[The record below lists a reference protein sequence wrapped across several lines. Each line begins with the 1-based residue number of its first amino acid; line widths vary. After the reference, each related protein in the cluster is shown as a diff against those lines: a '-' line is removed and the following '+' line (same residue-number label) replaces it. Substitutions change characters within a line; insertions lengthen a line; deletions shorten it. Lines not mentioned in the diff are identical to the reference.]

1 MSKLKIL
8 FALLVAILLLTGC
21 NVSTVKD
28 LYSLPKR
35 SEAYN
40 NLQSLIDQAMTG
52 REFSAPISG
61 EHQQTVQMAD
71 LDGDGLDEYI
81 LFAKG
86 TAENPLQIFIFSG
99 DGKKYQRTDT
109 IESTGSS
116 FQQVAY
122 VDMDD
127 RPGVEIVV
135 GRQLSDQ
142 VVGSVSVY
150 TMRDGHM
157 EEIMKTS
164 YTKFV
169 CADMDGNDH
178 QELLILRPH
187 EDDPHRGIAE
197 LYTMEGGT
205 LERLAQAN
213 MSKSAD
219 NIRRIMIGKLNDG
232 YPSVYVA
239 SDAGSDAIITD
250 VYALIDGRFANVTF
264 SNESGTSVQ
273 TLRSYYV
280 FADDI
285 DQDGILEL
293 PDLIAMQIPDGDGAG
308 QRQHLIRW
316 YAMNS
321 DGSEDDRMYT
331 YHNFAGG
338 WYVRLSSEI
347 ASRIAAVQRGSSYEF
362 YLWDESFQ
370 KAEKLMTI
378 HVLTGSKREEQAVSN
393 NRFVLDRT
401 DSAVY
406 AAELEVASGA
416 YGMSRDGLI
425 ESFHLIVEKWYT
437 GET

>member
-1 MSKLKIL
+1 MSKLKLISIL
-8 FALLVAILLLTGC
+8 LAAILLLTGC

-71 LDGDGLDEYI
+71 LDGDGLDEYL
-81 LFAKG
+81 LFTKG
-86 TAENPLQIFIFSG
+86 TADKPLQIFIFAG
-99 DGKKYQRTDT
+99 DDKRYHRVGT
-109 IESTGSS
+109 IESSGSS

-122 VDMDD
+122 VNMDD

-150 TMRDGHM
+150 TMVDGQV
-157 EEIMKTS
+157 EEVMKTS
-164 YTKFV
+164 YSKFV
-169 CADMDGNDH
+169 CADMDQDQH
-178 QELLILRPH
+178 QDLLILRPH
-187 EDDPHRGIAE
+187 EDDPQRGVAE
-197 LYTMEGGT
+197 LYTMQDNT
-205 LERLAQAN
+205 LERFAQAN
-213 MSKSAD
+213 MSKPAD
-219 NIRRIMIGKLNDG
+219 NIRRIMVGKLNDG
-232 YPSVYVA
+232 YPAVYVA

-250 VYALIDGRFANVTF
+250 VYALIGDRFANVSF

-280 FADDI
+280 YADDI

-321 DGSEDDRMYT
+321 DGTEDDRMYT

-338 WYVRLSSEI
+338 WYVKLNGEI

-362 YLWDESFQ
+362 YLWDETFQ

-378 HVLTGSKREEQAVSN
+378 HALTGSTREEQAASN
-393 NRFVLDRT
+393 NRFVLNRT
-401 DSAVY
+401 DSTVY

-425 ESFHLIVEKWYT
+425 ESFRLIVEKWYT

>member
-1 MSKLKIL
+1 MRKLKML
-8 FALLVAILLLTGC
+8 FLLLGALLLLSGC
-21 NVSTVKD
+21 SVSTVED
-28 LYSLPKR
+28 LYCLPKR

-40 NLQSLIDQAMTG
+40 NLQTLIDQAMAG
-52 REFSAPISG
+52 REFSAPVSG

-71 LDGDGLDEYI
+71 LNGDGQEEYL
-81 LFAKG
+81 LFAKA
-86 TAENPLQIFIFSG
+86 TSEKPLQIFIYAGSQEE
-99 DGKKYQRTDT
+99 YRHTCT

-127 RPGVEIVV
+127 RPGAEIVV

-150 TMRDGHM
+150 TMVNGQM

-164 YTKFV
+164 YSKFV
-169 CADMDGNDH
+169 CADMNRDGY
-178 QELLILRPH
+178 QELLLLRPH
-187 EDDPHRGIAE
+187 ENDPQSGIAE
-197 LYTMEGGT
+197 LYAIQNGAM
-205 LERLAQAN
+205 ERLAQAN
-213 MSKSAD
+213 MSESAD
-219 NIRRIMIGKLNDG
+219 KIRRIMVSRLNDG
-232 YPSVYVA
+232 YPAVYVA

-250 VYALIDGRFANVTF
+250 VYALIEEQFTNVTF

-280 FADDI
+280 YAEDM

-293 PDLIAMQIPDGDGAG
+293 PDLIPMQMPEGDGAG

-321 DGSEDDRMYT
+321 DGSEAQRMYT

-338 WYVRLSSEI
+338 WYVELSSQTAE
-347 ASRIAAVQRGSSYEF
+347 RIAAVQRGSSYEF
-362 YLWDESFQ
+362 YLWDEDFQ
-370 KAEKLMTI
+370 KAEKLLTI
-378 HVLTGSKREEQAVSN
+378 HALTGTKREEQAVSN
-393 NRFVLDRT
+393 NRFVLHRT
-401 DSAVY
+401 DSVVY

-425 ESFHLIVEKWYT
+425 DSFHLIIEKWNT

>member
-1 MSKLKIL
+1 MSKLKLISIL
-8 FALLVAILLLTGC
+8 LAAILLLTGC

-52 REFSAPISG
+52 REFSAPVSG

-71 LDGDGLDEYI
+71 LDGDGLDEYL
-81 LFAKG
+81 LFTKG
-86 TAENPLQIFIFSG
+86 TADKPLQIFIFAG
-99 DGKKYQRTDT
+99 DGKRYHRVGT
-109 IESTGSS
+109 IESSGSS

-122 VDMDD
+122 VNMDD

-150 TMRDGHM
+150 TMVDGQV
-157 EEIMKTS
+157 EEVMKTS
-164 YTKFV
+164 YSKFV
-169 CADMDGNDH
+169 CADMDQDQH
-178 QELLILRPH
+178 QDLLILRPH
-187 EDDPHRGIAE
+187 EDDPQRGVAE
-197 LYTMEGGT
+197 LYTMQDNT
-205 LERLAQAN
+205 LERFAQAN
-213 MSKSAD
+213 MSKPAD
-219 NIRRIMIGKLNDG
+219 NIRRIMVGKLNDG
-232 YPSVYVA
+232 YPAVYVA

-250 VYALIDGRFANVTF
+250 VYALIGDRFTNVSF

-280 FADDI
+280 YADDI

-321 DGSEDDRMYT
+321 DGSEDDCMYT

-338 WYVRLSSEI
+338 WYVKLNGEI

-362 YLWDESFQ
+362 YLWDETFQ
-370 KAEKLMTI
+370 KAEKLLTI
-378 HVLTGSKREEQAVSN
+378 HALTGSTREEQAASN
-393 NRFVLDRT
+393 NRFVLNRT
-401 DSAVY
+401 DSTVY

-425 ESFHLIVEKWYT
+425 ESFRLIVEKWYT

>member
-1 MSKLKIL
+1 MSKLKLISIL
-8 FALLVAILLLTGC
+8 LAAILLLTGC

-52 REFSAPISG
+52 REFSAPVSG

-71 LDGDGLDEYI
+71 LNGDGLDEYL

-86 TAENPLQIFIFSG
+86 TAEKPLQIFIFSG
-99 DGKKYQRTDT
+99 DGKKYERIGT
-109 IESTGSS
+109 IESSGSS

-150 TMRDGHM
+150 TMVDGRV

-164 YTKFV
+164 YSKFV
-169 CADMDGNDH
+169 CADMDRDRH
-178 QELLILRPH
+178 QDLLILRPD
-187 EDDPHRGIAE
+187 EENPQRGVAE
-197 LYTMEGGT
+197 LYTMKDGS
-205 LERLAQAN
+205 LERFAQTN
-213 MSKSAD
+213 MSKSSD
-219 NIRRIMIGKLNDG
+219 NIRRIMVGKLNDG
-232 YPSVYVA
+232 YPAVYVA

-250 VYALIDGRFANVTF
+250 VYALIGDQFANVTF

-280 FADDI
+280 YADDI

-293 PDLIAMQIPDGDGAG
+293 PDLIAMQIPEGDGAG

-338 WYVRLSSEI
+338 WYVKLNSEI

-370 KAEKLMTI
+370 NAEKLMTI
-378 HVLTGSKREEQAVSN
+378 HALTGSTREEQAASN
-393 NRFVLDRT
+393 NRFVLNRT
-401 DSAVY
+401 DSTVY
-406 AAELEVASGA
+406 AAELEVVSGA

-425 ESFHLIVEKWYT
+425 ESFRLIVEKWYT

>member
-1 MSKLKIL
+1 MSKFKIL
-8 FALLVAILLLTGC
+8 SVLLAAILLLTGC

-40 NLQSLIDQAMTG
+40 NLQSLIDQAMIG
-52 REFSAPISG
+52 REFSAPVSG

-71 LDGDGLDEYI
+71 LDGDGLDEYL

-86 TAENPLQIFIFSG
+86 TAEKPLQIFIFAG
-99 DGKKYQRTDT
+99 DGKQYHRVDT
-109 IESTGSS
+109 IESSGSS

-122 VDMDD
+122 VNMDD
-127 RPGVEIVV
+127 RPGLEIVV

-150 TMRDGHM
+150 TMANGRV

-164 YTKFV
+164 YSKFV
-169 CADMDGNDH
+169 CADMDQDRY
-178 QELLILRPH
+178 QDLLILRPH
-187 EDDPHRGIAE
+187 EEDPQRGIAE
-197 LYTMEGGT
+197 LYTMKDGS
-205 LERLAQAN
+205 LERFAQAN
-213 MSKSAD
+213 MSNAAD
-219 NIRRIMIGKLNDG
+219 NIRRIMVGKLNDG
-232 YPSVYVA
+232 YPAIYVA

-250 VYALIDGRFANVTF
+250 VYALIGDKFTNVTF

-280 FADDI
+280 YADDV

-321 DGSEDDRMYT
+321 DGSEADRMYT

-338 WYVRLSSEI
+338 WYVKLNGEI

-362 YLWDESFQ
+362 YLWDETFQ

-393 NRFVLDRT
+393 NRFVLNRT

-425 ESFHLIVEKWYT
+425 GSFHLIVEKWYT

>member
-1 MSKLKIL
+1 MSKLKLIPIL
-8 FALLVAILLLTGC
+8 LAAILLLTGC

-71 LDGDGLDEYI
+71 LDGDGLDEYL
-81 LFAKG
+81 LFTKG
-86 TAENPLQIFIFSG
+86 TADKPLQIFIFAG
-99 DGKKYQRTDT
+99 DGKRYHRVGT
-109 IESTGSS
+109 IESSGSS

-122 VDMDD
+122 VNMDD

-150 TMRDGHM
+150 TMVDGQVD
-157 EEIMKTS
+157 EIMKTS
-164 YTKFV
+164 YSKFV
-169 CADMDGNDH
+169 CADMDQDQH
-178 QELLILRPH
+178 QDILILRPH
-187 EDDPHRGIAE
+187 EDDPQRGVAE
-197 LYTMEGGT
+197 LYTMQDNT
-205 LERLAQAN
+205 LERFAQAN
-213 MSKSAD
+213 MSKPAD
-219 NIRRIMIGKLNDG
+219 NIRRIMVGKLNDG
-232 YPSVYVA
+232 YPAVYVA

-250 VYALIDGRFANVTF
+250 VYALIGDRFANVSF

-280 FADDI
+280 YADDI

-293 PDLIAMQIPDGDGAG
+293 PDLIAMRIPDGDGAG

-321 DGSEDDRMYT
+321 DGTEDDRMYT

-338 WYVRLSSEI
+338 WYVKLNGEI

-362 YLWDESFQ
+362 YLWDETFQ

-378 HVLTGSKREEQAVSN
+378 HALTGSTREEQAASN
-393 NRFVLDRT
+393 NRFVLF
-401 DSAVY
+401 VNKNK
-406 AAELEVASGA
+406 
-416 YGMSRDGLI
+416 RD
-425 ESFHLIVEKWYT
+425 
-437 GET
+437 

>member
-1 MSKLKIL
+1 MSKWKIL
-8 FALLVAILLLTGC
+8 FVLLGAILLLSGC

-40 NLQSLIDQAMTG
+40 NLQSLIDQAMDG
-52 REFSAPISG
+52 REFSAPVSG

-71 LDGDGLDEYI
+71 LNGDGLDEYL

-86 TAENPLQIFIFSG
+86 TAEKPLQIFIFAG
-99 DGKKYQRTDT
+99 DGKKYQRIDT
-109 IESTGSS
+109 IESSGSS

-122 VDMDD
+122 VDMDGC
-127 RPGVEIVV
+127 PGVEIVV
-135 GRQLSDQ
+135 GRQLSNQ

-164 YTKFV
+164 YSKFV
-169 CADMDGNDH
+169 CADMDGDH
-178 QELLILRPH
+178 HQDLLILRPH
-187 EDDPHRGIAE
+187 DDDPQSGIAE
-197 LYTMEGGT
+197 LYTMQGGT
-205 LERLAQAN
+205 LERFAQAN
-213 MSKSAD
+213 MSKPAD
-219 NIRRIMIGKLNDG
+219 NIRRIMVGKLNDG
-232 YPSVYVA
+232 YPAIYVA
-239 SDAGSDAIITD
+239 SDAGSDTIITD
-250 VYALIDGRFANVTF
+250 VYALIGDRFANVTF

-280 FADDI
+280 YADDI

-293 PDLIAMQIPDGDGAG
+293 PDLIAMQIPEGDGAG

-321 DGSEDDRMYT
+321 DGSEADRIYT

-338 WYVRLSSEI
+338 WYVKLNSEI
-347 ASRIAAVQRGSSYEF
+347 ASRIAVVQRGSSYEF
-362 YLWDESFQ
+362 YIWDEHFQ
-370 KAEKLMTI
+370 NAEKLMTI

-393 NRFVLDRT
+393 NRFVLNRT

-425 ESFHLIVEKWYT
+425 ESFRLIVEKWYT

>member
-1 MSKLKIL
+1 MGKFKIL
-8 FALLVAILLLTGC
+8 FVLLVAILLLTGC
-21 NVSTVKD
+21 NISTVKD

-40 NLQSLIDQAMTG
+40 NLQSLIDEAMTG
-52 REFSAPISG
+52 REFSAPVSG

-71 LDGDGLDEYI
+71 LNGDGLDEYL

-86 TAENPLQIFIFSG
+86 TAEKPLQIFLFAG
-99 DGKKYQRTDT
+99 DGKKYQRIDT
-109 IESTGSS
+109 IESSGSS

-142 VVGSVSVY
+142 VVGAVSVY
-150 TMRDGHM
+150 TMVDGRV

-164 YTKFV
+164 YSKFV
-169 CADMDGNDH
+169 CADMDQDD
-178 QELLILRPH
+178 QQDLLILRPH
-187 EDDPHRGIAE
+187 EDDPQRGVAE
-197 LYTMEGGT
+197 LYTMQGGT
-205 LERLAQAN
+205 LERFAQAN

-219 NIRRIMIGKLNDG
+219 NIRRIMVGKLNDG
-232 YPSVYVA
+232 YPAVYVA

-250 VYALIDGRFANVTF
+250 VYALIGEQFANVTF

-280 FADDI
+280 YADDI

-293 PDLIAMQIPDGDGAG
+293 PDLIAMEIPEGDGAG

-316 YAMNS
+316 YAMNA
-321 DGSEDDRMYT
+321 DGSEADRMYT

-338 WYVRLSSEI
+338 WYVELSSEI

-378 HVLTGSKREEQAVSN
+378 HVLTGNKREEQAVSN
-393 NRFVLDRT
+393 NRFVLNRT

-425 ESFHLIVEKWYT
+425 ESFRLIVEKWYT